1 MGKTKIRPDQIRQ
14 ILESDLGELIA
25 QGIIGAQYLKT
36 NATDA
41 ELNFLSGVTSAIQ
54 TQLNSKL
61 PKTNVKNVASVDWS
75 SDVYA
80 ATAKAI
86 AAKITAE
93 ISAAQ
98 IGGVMAFK
106 GKWST
111 APSTSAQGYTYVY
124 DSGTAPTGITLEVGD
139 MLVAAVAN
147 ASKSN
152 ASHWTVVQS
161 NLSGAVTA
169 AETLTNS
176 VLLVGGGGKT
186 AKKLSLSGLLAVDN
200 GVPRQA
206 TEADLPSHNVLKV
219 KVGTTT
225 DTMKNGDTL
234 AFSSSGV
241 GSLTYSNG
249 VLTIKFPSVSGGNAE
264 AGKYISGATV
274 SNGTISFTKASLPS
288 ISEEVSALYK
298 AGVALSGTK
307 DGVNKVFTLPENVVA
322 STVSIMLNGVQ
333 LTNTVDY
340 TLSGTG
346 NKTVTF
352 AADGFTPDTTDS
364 LTANYVRM

>member
-14 ILESDLGELIA
+14 ILESDLGELFA
-25 QGIIGAQYLKT
+25 LGIISAQYLKT
-36 NATDA
+36 SATDA

-86 AAKITAE
+86 ANKITAE

-106 GKWST
+106 GKWSV
-111 APSTSAQGYTYVY
+111 APSTSTQGYTYVY

-139 MLVAAVAN
+139 MLVASVDN
-147 ASKSN
+147 ASKTT
-152 ASHWTVVQS
+152 ASHWTVVQT
-161 NLSGAVTA
+161 NISGAVTA
-169 AETLTNS
+169 AGTLTS
-176 VLLVGGGGKT
+176 GKILVGGGGRTVKSSALT
-186 AKKLSLSGLLAVDN
+186 GLLAVDA
-200 GVPRQA
+200 GTPRVA
-206 TEADLPSHNVLKV
+206 TETDLPTHKVLSV
-219 KVGTTT
+219 KVG
-225 DTMKNGDTL
+225 DAVGNMNNGDAL
-234 AFSSSGV
+234 EFVSSGV
-241 GSLTYSNG
+241 GSLSYAAG
-249 VLTIKFPSVSGGNAE
+249 VITIKFPTITGGTAE
-264 AGKYISGATV
+264 AGKYISGVTA
-274 SNGTISFTKASLPS
+274 SGGKLQFTKSSLPS
-288 ISEEVSALYK
+288 IPAEVSALYK
-298 AGVALSGTK
+298 AGVSLSGTK
-307 DGVNKVFTLPENVVA
+307 DGVNKVFSLPENAVA
-322 STVSIMLNGVQ
+322 ATVSIMLNGVQ

-352 AADGFTPDTTDS
+352 ASDGFTPDTTDS
-364 LTANYVRM
+364 LTANYMKM